1 MKFLITRLIL
11 IFLLLGCG
19 FSAFGQLSTVGKE
32 FWVGFME
39 NNRVPGSGNNPGSPD
54 FAVLVITANEN
65 TTGVLEYQGNSTAF
79 SLTAGQQYTLRV
91 PSQDLD
97 LLHRTSGVV
106 ENKGIHITSTG
117 KIAVH
122 AFNER
127 FRSADGTV
135 VLPIGALGRDY
146 YVTSHFEALTASVN
160 YNGNINNESTLL
172 VVATEDNTE
181 IEVTTSVNSISGN
194 QAGTPSTIILN
205 RGQSYQIKARGDLTG
220 SRVRVIGNNA
230 DECKKIAVFGG
241 NKWTSVGNCGQ
252 ANDHLF
258 QQAYPVNTWGT
269 SFVHVALSGRTSG
282 ELVKVLA
289 SENNTVVRV
298 NGTSRGIINRG
309 EFLTLDFGINESG
322 KIDTSKPASVSV
334 FSKSMACNQ
343 PNAPGEMTGDPFMI
357 TYSPSEQFLTG
368 LTFNAINLP
377 SITNHYVNVVVKAG
391 TENSTFLD
399 GQNVG
404 GFFSTLPGDPSFQYA
419 RINISQGVHQ
429 LRNVKG
435 FAAYVYGFGNLESY
449 GYAAGAAL
457 DNLNFVADAAYE
469 FDVEGEKVAC
479 LNQEG
484 TWTIIS
490 ENPDFEYFVWDFGDG
505 TPTVIGQGVGHTFEK
520 PGLYEVKVLAAL
532 SPNSCDEQEEV
543 TFEIEVLEAKAELL
557 GEDSVCPE
565 VEEVMY
571 RIKDLLNISRGTF
584 EVEGGVIVEDYGDS
598 VLVNWGLANPDAKLI
613 LIPYSDNGCPGAP
626 VELPVVINQRIV
638 VNAALGEKKV
648 CFDPAVPHVYTAP
661 NAVSGRG
668 YDWIVTGGQIISGQG
683 LSKIEVSWD
692 QPGLIGTVEFTAYSI
707 ADTQCEGKAAS
718 IQVEVANEFL
728 AEVKGITAVGCSGE
742 KTGQITLDIQ
752 GGMGPYKYSWLH
764 DPSLNS
770 PTVSNLSAGT
780 YSVKVL
786 DQLGCERL
794 IENIEVGQPAPLAVT
809 RLTPVGASCYGKPDG
824 QLTLNVTGG
833 VAPYIFNYQGV
844 KTFSGSISFADLPQG
859 NYAWEIKDN
868 NGCVIPVNFE
878 IASPL
883 ALEVEVRM
891 EKPACPGGSNGELFA
906 FPKGGDAPFIYLWR
920 DTRLSGSAVTG
931 LKAGT
936 YELEVRD
943 ASGCV
948 SIGEGTV
955 KEATPEVRMPT
966 GFDPRQAPGVYMG
979 VSNCETEF
987 ELWIYNRWGQLIYSG
1002 NSGWDGTVSESKAPT
1017 GTYSYTVTYRYV
1029 LEGKSEVTNIKGSFT
1044 LVR

>member
-1 MKFLITRLIL
+1 MRLMFARLVL
-11 IFLLLGCG
+11 IFVLLGYG
-19 FSAFGQLSTVGKE
+19 YSAFGQLSTVGKE

-39 NNRVPGSGNNPGSPD
+39 NNRVFGSGNNPGSPD

-146 YVTSHFEALTASVN
+146 YVTSHFEELTATVT

-181 IEVTTSVNSISGN
+181 IEITTSVNSISGN
-194 QAGTPSTIILN
+194 QSGTPSTITLN

-258 QQAYPVNTWGT
+258 QQAYPVNTWGS

-289 SENNTVVRV
+289 SENNTEVRV
-298 NGTSRGIINRG
+298 NGTSRGTINKG

-322 KIDTSKPASVSV
+322 KIDTSKPSSVSV

-343 PNAPGEMTGDPFMI
+343 PNSPGEMTGDPFMI

-404 GFFSTLPGDPSFQYA
+404 GFFSSLPGDPSFQYA

-457 DNLNFVADAAYE
+457 DNLNFVADAAYQ

-484 TWTIIS
+484 NWSINS

-505 TPTVIGQGVGHTFEK
+505 TPTEIGQEVAHKFTK
-520 PGLYEVKVLAAL
+520 PGLFEVKVLASL
-532 SPNSCDEQEEV
+532 SPNSCDEQEEIM
-543 TFEIEVLEAKAELL
+543 FEVEVLETKAELL
-557 GEDSVCPE
+557 GESSVCPE
-565 VEEVMY
+565 VEQVMY

-584 EVEGGVIVEDYGDS
+584 EVEGGVIVEDYGDA
-598 VLVNWGLANPDAKLI
+598 VLVNWGATNPDAKLI
-613 LIPYSDNGCPGAP
+613 LIPYSENGCPGALI
-626 VELPVVINQRIV
+626 ELPVVINQRIV
-638 VNAALGEKKV
+638 VNAALGELNV

-668 YDWIVTGGQIISGQG
+668 YDWVVNGGKIISGQG
-683 LSKIEVSWD
+683 NSEIEVIWD
-692 QPGLIGTVEFTAYSI
+692 QPGITGTVEYTAYSTT
-707 ADTQCEGKAAS
+707 DTQCEGKAPS
-718 IQVEVANEFL
+718 IQVQVANEFL
-728 AEVKGITAVGCSGE
+728 AEVQGITSVGCFGE
-742 KTGQITLDIQ
+742 KSGQITLDIR
-752 GGMGPYKYSWLH
+752 GGMGPYKYTWTH
-764 DPSLNS
+764 DPALNS
-770 PTVSNLSAGT
+770 PTASNLPVGD
-780 YSVKVL
+780 YSVKVT
-786 DQLGCERL
+786 DKLGCERM
-794 IENIEVGQPAPLAVT
+794 IENIKVEQPAALSVT
-809 RLTPVGASCYGKPDG
+809 GLTPIGASCFGKPDG
-824 QLTLNVTGG
+824 QLTLAVNGG
-833 VAPYIFNYQGV
+833 VSPYQFEYQGL

-859 NYAWEIKDN
+859 KYAWVIRDS

-878 IASPL
+878 ITSPL

-906 FPKGGDAPFIYLWR
+906 FPKGGDAPFIYLWK
-920 DTRLSGSAVTG
+920 DAGLSGSSVTG

-943 ASGCV
+943 ASGCI
-948 SIGEGTV
+948 SIGQGTV
-955 KEATPEVRMPT
+955 REASPEVRMPT
-966 GFDPRQAPGVYMG
+966 GFDPRQAPGIYKG
-979 VSNCETEF
+979 VANCEIDF
-987 ELWIYNRWGQLIYSG
+987 MIWIYNRWGQLIYSG
-1002 NSGWDGTVSESKAPT
+1002 AAGWDGKVSGENAQT
-1017 GTYSYTVTYRYV
+1017 GSYSYFVRYEYA
-1029 LEGKSEVTNIKGSFT
+1029 LEGVPQIEEKRGSFI
-1044 LVR
+1044 LIR